1 MNKTVR
7 YILIILGIILTG
19 FILWYFKSIVIY
31 IIASLILSLMGR
43 PVVQFLGKIRIGK
56 FILPKALRA
65 FLGLIVLWVSFF
77 TFFRIF
83 IPLIAQEANSLSQ
96 INIQKLISDLNDPI
110 LRIEHFIND
119 FKLTAETSLETY
131 LTNKMMSIL
140 NISLF
145 SNLFSTLASLLGN
158 IFVAIFAIS
167 FITFFFLRDEKLFA
181 ESILLLIPDKNV
193 ESFRHALSSIRR
205 LLMRY
210 FIGIMGEVTG
220 IIILVTIGLTIVG
233 VGFRHSLL
241 IGLLAGI
248 LNIIPYLGPLIG
260 ASLGVFLGMATH
272 LNLNFYHELLPL
284 AGYMIIVFSIVQ
296 VIDNI
301 LFQPLIYSSS
311 VQAHPL
317 EIFLVIL
324 IAGSMA
330 GIVGMI
336 VAIPSYTI
344 LRVFAKEFFNKFK
357 VIKKLTENIP

>member
-7 YILIILGIILTG
+7 YIFIILGVILAG
-19 FILWYFKSIVIY
+19 YILWYFKSIIIY
-31 IIASLILSLMGR
+31 IIASLILSLIGR
-43 PVVQFLGKIRIGK
+43 PVVEILGKVHIGK
-56 FILPKALRA
+56 LKLPKALRA
-65 FLGLIVLWVSFF
+65 SVTLILLWAVFF
-77 TFFRIF
+77 TFFRVF
-83 IPLIAQEANSLSQ
+83 IPLIAREANSLSQ
-96 INIQKLISDLNDPI
+96 ANVQKLITDLNNPI
-110 LRIEHFIND
+110 MRIEHFIND
-119 FKLTAETSLETY
+119 FKLTADTSLETY
-131 LTNKMMSIL
+131 LTNKMVSIL
-140 NISLF
+140 NVSMF
-145 SNLFSTLASLLGN
+145 SNLFSILASMLGN

-181 ESILLLIPDKNV
+181 ETILLLVPDKYTD
-193 ESFRHALSSIRR
+193 SFRHALSSIRR

-220 IIILVTIGLTIVG
+220 IILLVTIGLTIVG
-233 VGFRHSLL
+233 VGFHHSLL

-272 LNLNFYHELLPL
+272 LDLDFYHQLLPL
-284 AGYMIIVFSIVQ
+284 AGYMIIVFIIVQ
-296 VIDNI
+296 LIDNI

-324 IAGSMA
+324 TAGSMA
-330 GIVGMI
+330 GVVGMI

-344 LRVFAKEFFNKFK
+344 IRVFAKEFFNKFK
-357 VIKKLTENIP
+357 LIKKLTERIP